1 MKQEKY
7 LTKKILKIIKKIR
20 KSFLKKF
27 LSFESSNSALLIDN
41 YDWLINLKYI
51 NFLREIGSK
60 FSVNKMM
67 SLESIKQRLNREQ
80 NLSFLE
86 FNYSLLQA
94 YDFLELNRKNN
105 CKIQFGG
112 SDQWGN
118 IVSGIDLIRKIT
130 NEEVYGI
137 TTPLITTSSGKKKW
151 VKLRKGLY
159 GYQKIS

>member
-1 MKQEKY
+1 
-7 LTKKILKIIKKIR
+7 
-20 KSFLKKF
+20 
-27 LSFESSNSALLIDN
+27 
-41 YDWLINLKYI
+41 
-51 NFLREIGSK
+51 
-60 FSVNKMM
+60 MM

-94 YDFLELNRKNN
+94 YDFLELNRKKIV
-105 CKIQFGG
+105 KIQFGG

-137 TTPLITTSSGKKKW
+137 TTPLITTSSGKKW
-151 VKLRKGLY
+151 VKLRKELY
-159 GYQKIS
+159 GYQRIS

>member
-1 MKQEKY
+1 
-7 LTKKILKIIKKIR
+7 
-20 KSFLKKF
+20 
-27 LSFESSNSALLIDN
+27 
-41 YDWLINLKYI
+41 
-51 NFLREIGSK
+51 
-60 FSVNKMM
+60 MM

-137 TTPLITTSSGKKKW
+137 TTPLITTSSGKKMGKTEEGAIW
-151 VKLRKGLY
+151 LSEDKLDVNSFWQYWRNTSDDDVINFLYLFTELESDEIDKLKNFKVKNLMK
-159 GYQKIS
+159 QKYY